1 MRSTFPNIAAVNA
14 TRALGFLFRCARTGR
29 MCATTQAVS
38 FIEERCAPHRL
49 EVERLTREHEAR
61 ERRANLISL
70 FRLATFLGAAITA
83 SIAFA
88 QSKPALLTGALGL
101 GFGFLVGVI
110 AHARTLSQ
118 MHALAV
124 RRAVHLRQLKRIAGN
139 WGELAA
145 PAGAAL
151 PADHAYACDVDLLGP
166 GSLLQRIDVSQTRE
180 GEQALCL
187 ALAAAATPDVV
198 RARQAAVEE
207 LLRNAA
213 FREELE
219 TRAALHQAR
228 DEKLDHQPFMKLFA
242 RPSLFRA
249 KPWLFP
255 LMLVSVSLTSGLLA
269 ASWFDAVSS
278 LWIWLCVLLQGLLL
292 WSTSGPVHAALDLLT
307 ARLGFAKAYE
317 SLFQLI
323 ETQRWEAAHLQKLA
337 GELQL
342 HGLNASG
349 HLRRLTRYEGFSQLR
364 TQGPLYIVLNVLTL
378 WDLFCL
384 ERIERFVSDVGPEC
398 ERWFGVVGELEMLC
412 SLATLRH
419 VDPTTCYPELRGEG
433 DRLAAQGLAHPLLPG
448 ATRVAN
454 DLALPGPGCVLIV
467 TGSNMAGKSTLL
479 RALGLNVAL
488 ALAGGPVCAARMAL
502 PRVRLRASMRIDD
515 SLQRGASY
523 FHAELSRLRM
533 VVSELDEGPPVLFLL
548 DELLRGTNARARHQ
562 GARAVLLHLLKHR
575 AMGVVATH
583 DIALSELADELPERA
598 HNVHFTDVF
607 ENGEMR
613 FDYKL
618 HEGVVKTSNAL
629 RLLSMAGIEVAV
641 DDALR

>member
-1 MRSTFPNIAAVNA
+1 
-14 TRALGFLFRCARTGR
+14 

-38 FIEERCAPHRL
+38 FIEERCAPHRR
-49 EVERLTREHEAR
+49 EIDRLTREHEAY
-61 ERRANLISL
+61 ERKEGRISL

-88 QSKPALLTGALGL
+88 QSRPELLLAALGL
-101 GFGFLVGVI
+101 AFGFLLGVI
-110 AHARTLSQ
+110 LHARTLAR

-124 RRAVHLRQLKRIAGN
+124 RRAVHQRQLKRIVGS
-139 WGELAA
+139 WSELRA
-145 PAGAAL
+145 PAGDIL
-151 PADHAYACDVDLLGP
+151 PADHPYASDIDLLGA

-187 ALAAAATPDVV
+187 ALAAAAAPDVI

-207 LLRNAA
+207 LLGNAA

-219 TRAALHQAR
+219 ALGAVHQAR
-228 DEKLDHQPFMKLFA
+228 EEKLDHRPFMKLFGL
-242 RPSLFRA
+242 PSLFAA
-249 KPWLFP
+249 KRWLLPW
-255 LMLVSVSLTSGLLA
+255 MLVSVSLTLGLLA
-269 ASWFDAVSS
+269 LSSFDLVSS
-278 LWIWLCVLLQGLLL
+278 LWVWLCVVLQGLLL
-292 WSTSGPVHAALDLLT
+292 WRTGEAVHAALNLLT

-317 SLFQLI
+317 GILRLV
-323 ETQRWEAAHLQKLA
+323 EAQRWEAPYLRELA
-337 GELQL
+337 GKLQL
-342 HGLNASG
+342 HGLPASG
-349 HLRRLTRYEGFSQLR
+349 HLRRLSRYEGFSQLR

-384 ERIERFVSDVGPEC
+384 ERIERFVSEVGPEC

-419 VDPTTCYPELRGEG
+419 VDPTTCYPQLGGEG
-433 DRLAAQGLAHPLLPG
+433 EHLAAEGLAHPLLPA

-454 DLALPGPGCVLIV
+454 DVALPGPGCVLIV

-479 RALGLNVAL
+479 RALGLNAAL

-533 VVSELDEGPPVLFLL
+533 VVSELSEGPPVLFLL

-562 GARAVLLHLLKHR
+562 GARAVLLHLLKHG
-575 AMGVVATH
+575 ALGVVATH